1 MGQYCR
7 SRTKVGSES
16 PRTSNLDQH
25 EVRILI
31 VTMVMRIL
39 LLNGRGVLAALFL
52 TLWNIDTVSATMM
65 TTVAAHGDDSPIL
78 LRLLERNPSDATAP
92 HNNSVHSLT
101 TLNLTSTAAPTPSPT
116 FPPFNNAATN
126 TGGSGYELV
135 VFLLWYVFLVLCC
148 VIPAC
153 CAYRRR
159 RWQEIRLAR
168 QQQESSPMRPQVL
181 VLSAAQQEQLRSAWL
196 QASGGNSS
204 HTGTPPSTAAL
215 AMAALLQ
222 SFGARLLQENGGGNE
237 AVQAERAQLLAA
249 ALQGTT
255 LTISTENLVEN
266 AAAAASP
273 TAVSGDIEMGPV
285 TALFE
290 DDDDGPDATL
300 LVRIPLNTDSSSP
313 VRTVPG
319 TCSICLSPYVVG
331 DAISWSSV
339 ASSTCLHAFHTD
351 CILAWLA
358 KKEAPHVC
366 PVCRQEFCPPVTV
379 TTTTSEPSS
388 AWHQLFAAAAAAAA
402 NSNAATTTE
411 TSETNPATTQSGTT
425 QAVNDPADDTADGP
439 NLEPPPPTPPAVDHT
454 DTATFSTAP
463 LDSNAQT

>member
-1 MGQYCR
+1 
-7 SRTKVGSES
+7 
-16 PRTSNLDQH
+16 
-25 EVRILI
+25 
-31 VTMVMRIL
+31 MVMRIPPL
-39 LLNGRGVLAALFL
+39 DGRGVLAALFL
-52 TLWNIDTVSATMM
+52 TLWNIDAVSATMM
-65 TTVAAHGDDSPIL
+65 MTAHDHNDDSPIL
-78 LRLLERNPSDATAP
+78 LRLLERNPSDAAAP
-92 HNNSVHSLT
+92 RNNSVHSLT

-116 FPPFNNAATN
+116 FAPFNNATTN

-168 QQQESSPMRPQVL
+168 QQQESSPTRPQVL

-204 HTGTPPSTAAL
+204 HAGTPPSTAAL

-249 ALQGTT
+249 ALQTTT
-255 LTISTENLVEN
+255 LTIGAENLVDN
-266 AAAAASP
+266 AAAASP
-273 TAVSGDIEMGPV
+273 SAVSGDIEMGPV
-285 TALFE
+285 TISFD
-290 DDDDGPDATL
+290 DDDDGPDATS
-300 LVRIPLNTDSSSP
+300 LVRIPLNTDSP
-313 VRTVPG
+313 LPLRTVPG

-331 DAISWSSV
+331 DAISWSCG
-339 ASSTCLHAFHTD
+339 ASCLHAFHTD

-358 KKEAPHVC
+358 KKEAPHAC

-379 TTTTSEPSS
+379 TTTTTTEPSS

-402 NSNAATTTE
+402 NSNTATTTE